1 MRVLIV
7 DDEPLVRKGLV
18 SMLEKM
24 ELIDAVHE
32 ANNGETA
39 KAAIEE
45 FRPDLV
51 FTDIVMPKADGIE
64 LLKWIMLSYP
74 DIHSIVLS
82 SHQDFNYVKQ
92 AFVFGA
98 MDYVLKYDINEEI
111 LQQAIEKV
119 MEKNSERDEI
129 HDSKLEHLLF
139 EGKGGRN
146 YEQTG
151 MVVLCI
157 LADQQEDF
165 SALLESQKGLV
176 ATPIRRDYAYG
187 VAPRTDAEQIAAEL
201 AKKGCF
207 VGLSEFGYPAD
218 AVNLRLQAESAV
230 ARHFFSGEHK
240 VYHHAPTT
248 HELPAHI
255 NELKKEINAQ
265 IFDTSMAKLID
276 RLDALYRCVREESG
290 VSVIA
295 IKIMYTSI
303 AELMAMKFPLAFQ
316 KSGITPDT
324 INKSIIDARYLSDI
338 RDIIDDCMKRIFA
351 EFLCVLDTS
360 GCSEITKK
368 AIAYIQ
374 RHYGEGSL
382 GLDTVAEAFGY
393 TASYLSR
400 IFKKET
406 GVNVVDYINEI
417 RILTAQKMLSEG
429 EKKVYEVAEEVG
441 YNNYNHFSKT
451 FKRITGVTP
460 SQYLENMKK

>member
-18 SMLEKM
+18 SMLENM
-24 ELIDAVHE
+24 EIIDVVHE

-45 FRPDLV
+45 FHPDLV
-51 FTDIVMPKADGIE
+51 FTDIVMPKVDGIE
-64 LLKWIMLSYP
+64 LLKWIMLNFP
-74 DIHSIVLS
+74 EIHSIVLS
-82 SHQDFNYVKQ
+82 SHQDFSYVKQ

-111 LQQAIEKV
+111 IQQAIEKV
-119 MEKNSERDEI
+119 IEKNNEQEEA
-129 HDSKLEHLLF
+129 HDSKLERLLF
-139 EGKGGRN
+139 EGKGGKS
-146 YEQTG
+146 YEASG

-157 LADQQEDF
+157 LADSQEDF
-165 SALLESQKGLV
+165 KELLERQGLM
-176 ATPIRRDYAYG
+176 ATAVHHDYAYG
-187 VAPRTDAEQIAAEL
+187 VAQRADAEKIAAEL
-201 AKKGCF
+201 AAKGCF
-207 VGLSEFGYPAD
+207 VGLSNFGYPAD
-218 AVNLRLQAESAV
+218 AVELRLQAETAV
-230 ARHFFSGEHK
+230 ARHFFTGEHK
-240 VYHHAPTT
+240 VYSYSPTT
-248 HELPAHI
+248 HELPVHI
-255 NELKKEINAQ
+255 NELKKEINTQ
-265 IFDTSMAKLID
+265 IFGASMAKLID
-276 RLDALYRCVREESG
+276 RLDALYRCVREECG
-290 VSVIA
+290 ISVIA

-303 AELMAMKFPLAFQ
+303 AELMAMKFPAAFQ

-324 INKSIIDARYLSDI
+324 INKSIIDARFLSDI
-338 RDIIDDCMKRIFA
+338 REIIETCLKHIFA

-368 AIAYIQ
+368 AIEYIQ

-460 SQYLENMKK
+460 SQYLENIKK

>member
-18 SMLEKM
+18 SMLENM

-51 FTDIVMPKADGIE
+51 FTDIVMPKVDGIE

-74 DIHSIVLS
+74 EIHSIVLS
-82 SHQDFNYVKQ
+82 SHQDFSYVKQ

-111 LQQAIEKV
+111 LQQAINQV
-119 MEKNSERDEI
+119 IEKNSRREEV
-129 HDSKLEHLLF
+129 HDSKLERLLF
-139 EGKGGRN
+139 EGKGGKN
-146 YEQTG
+146 YEHTG
-151 MVVLCI
+151 MVVLCVH
-157 LADQQEDF
+157 ADKQEDF
-165 SALLESQKGLV
+165 SGLLERQKGLMASAV
-176 ATPIRRDYAYG
+176 HRDYAYG
-187 VAPRTDAEQIAAEL
+187 VAQREDAETVAAEL
-201 AKKGCF
+201 ARKGCF

-218 AVNLRLQAESAV
+218 AVNLRLQAETAA
-230 ARHFFSGEHK
+230 ARSFFTGEHK
-240 VYHHAPTT
+240 VYHHSPTT

-255 NELKKEINAQ
+255 NELKKEVNAQ
-265 IFDTSMAKLID
+265 IFNASMAKLMD
-276 RLDALYRCVREESG
+276 RLDALYRCVREERG
-290 VSVIA
+290 ISVIA

-303 AELMAMKFPLAFQ
+303 AELMAMKFPTAFQ
-316 KSGITPDT
+316 KSGIAPDT
-324 INKSIIDARYLSDI
+324 INKSIIDAHYLSDI
-338 RDIIDDCMKRIFA
+338 REIIDDCLKHIFSD
-351 EFLCVLDTS
+351 FLCVLDTS
-360 GCSEITKK
+360 SCSEITKK
-368 AIAYIQ
+368 AIEYIQ

-429 EKKVYEVAEEVG
+429 ERKVYEVAEEVG

-460 SQYLENMKK
+460 SQYLENIKK